1 MDGEEK
7 LAYEGKE
14 SKVMEENN
22 VKTTDDTDK
31 TDVTLAKNKNRILR
45 K

>member
-1 MDGEEK
+1 MDGGAE

-31 TDVTLAKNKNRILR
+31 TDVTLAKKQE
-45 K
+45 